1 MTIEGGCYCG
11 EIRYISESP
20 TQGQLQC
27 YCRECQYITGGNPN
41 AIIVVPE
48 EGFRFTNG
56 TPTKFSRNELERP
69 VTRFF
74 CSNCGTAIGTR
85 SPARPGSFII
95 KVWTLDDP
103 SGFRPQMAIFTVD
116 QQPYHHIP
124 EGIPAH
130 HRRP

>member
-20 TQGQLQC
+20 AQGQLQC

-48 EGFRFTNG
+48 EGFRFTSG
-56 TPTKFSRNELERP
+56 TPTKFSRNDLERP

-74 CSNCGTAIGTR
+74 CSTCGTAIGSR
-85 SPARPGSFII
+85 SPARPGAFII
-95 KVWTLDDP
+95 KGGTLDDP
-103 SGFRPQMAIFTVD
+103 SSFRPQMAIFTVD

-124 EGIPAH
+124 EGIPTH